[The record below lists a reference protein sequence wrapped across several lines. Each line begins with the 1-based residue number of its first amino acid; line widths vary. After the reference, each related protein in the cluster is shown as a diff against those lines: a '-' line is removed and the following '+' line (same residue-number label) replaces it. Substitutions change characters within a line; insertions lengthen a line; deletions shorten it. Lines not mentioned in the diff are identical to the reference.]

1 MLCPRCF
8 QQTESTLNHHDNT
21 QAMKMDLS
29 GIAGG
34 SNKLKRTTVQE
45 STGAAQKEDLSK
57 MGELST

>member
-1 MLCPRCF
+1 VSTLFPTT
-8 QQTESTLNHHDNT
+8 TEPPLNHHDNT